1 MIKAHGGGNMI
12 GGILNKTTTT
22 NVDMPVHMKGMDR
35 LIRQTTG
42 MVQGE
47 SAMDGVIT
55 STVPASMRSVPE
67 LHKVPVREVGK
78 TDSRMSV
85 GIPYAGKK
93 SGYGAAS
100 KHSK

>member
-12 GGILNKTTTT
+12 GGILGKTTTT
-22 NVDMPVHMKGMDR
+22 GVDMPVHMKGMDR

-47 SAMDGVIT
+47 SAMDGVIA
-55 STVPASMRSVPE
+55 STVPASMRAVPE
-67 LHKVPVREVGK
+67 LHKVSAKDIGK
-78 TDSRMSV
+78 TDSRMGV

-100 KHSK
+100 RKH